1 MVTKRDGRQE
11 PFEVE
16 KVRGGLQRA
25 LADREV
31 TEAGLDEIIREIVGA
46 AYRASGPI
54 SSEEIGRLALAGL
67 RELDEAAYLRFASV
81 HKGFQD
87 AGDFEREMAA
97 LEEVQAPNAPISTSN

>member
-1 MVTKRDGRQE
+1 MVTKRDGHQE
-11 PFEVE
+11 AFEVE
-16 KVRGGLQRA
+16 KVRAGLQRA
-25 LADREV
+25 LAGPEV
-31 TEAGLDEIIREIVGA
+31 AEAGLDDIVREIVGA
-46 AYRASGPI
+46 AYRANGPI

-97 LEEVQAPNAPISTSN
+97 LEEGQAPNTPISASS